1 RGDEAGRPD
10 RDGEVQGARRGGL
23 PGDGAA
29 QRPDA
34 GDDADLAVPGL
45 DLVVV
50 GLVQAYAEAA
60 AAGARVEQ
68 GGDAAVVVLLAAAD
82 EGVAGAVQGGAG
94 RVEGETAGALGEGPG
109 ALGAGERRDPVR
121 GESRLVEVVAG
132 GRGGNGMPGT
142 ARRRVPFGDG
152 SDDGPAVLVPLHG
165 GQERLAAE
173 HVHVGGE
180 AAGADTEQH

>member
-1 RGDEAGRPD
+1 EAGRPD

-60 AAGARVEQ
+60 AAGARVEP
-68 GGDAAVVVLLAAAD
+68 GGDAAVVVLRAAAEEGRAAAV

-152 SDDGPAVLVPLHG
+152 SDDGPAVLV
-165 GQERLAAE
+165 
-173 HVHVGGE
+173 
-180 AAGADTEQH
+180 